1 MFGLGVR
8 GGLFIGGARRMHNI
22 LGLSRAKHF
31 ILVDSKC
38 MGGAMRVWCYQ
49 VCGI

>member
-8 GGLFIGGARRMHNI
+8 GGLFIGGAHRMHNI

-31 ILVDSKC
+31 ILVDSMC

-49 VCGI
+49 VCGL